1 MRADAKAIAGQGGPT
16 ARPTRRNG
24 WYERATPDSYV
35 LSRQWPPRFDL
46 RVETGFP
53 VANRRRLALQVRQDL
68 WRELKDLRGFSP
80 VVQIDAGDQGMS
92 ILAGGQ
98 LQAGATP
105 QVVSRLEALLDDPA
119 KRVRWMSWAQ
129 ERTS

>member
-1 MRADAKAIAGQGGPT
+1 M
-16 ARPTRRNG
+16 
-24 WYERATPDSYV
+24 

-80 VVQIDAGDQGMS
+80 VVQIDAGDKG
-92 ILAGGQ
+92 IDLVAGGR
-98 LQAGATP
+98 LQAAATAE
-105 QVVSRLEALLDDPA
+105 VISRLEALLDDPA
-119 KRVRWMSWAQ
+119 KRARWMSWAL